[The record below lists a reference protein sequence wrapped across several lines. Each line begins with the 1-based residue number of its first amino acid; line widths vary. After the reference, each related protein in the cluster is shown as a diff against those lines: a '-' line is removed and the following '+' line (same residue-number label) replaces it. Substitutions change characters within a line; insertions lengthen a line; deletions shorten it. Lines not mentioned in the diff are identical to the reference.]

1 MAGLMNLLDESHVLC
16 RSTAQSQKNIFE
28 LVARGIAATH
38 GELDEQFLFKK
49 FLAREKLGSTGL
61 GEGVAVPHSRIEGLK
76 YPIAYLLTLAEPAP
90 YDAPDNQDVDILFAL
105 LVPEESTQLHLDL
118 LSEIATMLS
127 DSTYCERLRGA
138 TDQGELLALAKHS
151 LAA

>member
-1 MAGLMNLLDESHVLC
+1 
-16 RSTAQSQKNIFE
+16 
-28 LVARGIAATH
+28 
-38 GELDEQFLFKK
+38 
-49 FLAREKLGSTGL
+49 
-61 GEGVAVPHSRIEGLK
+61 
-76 YPIAYLLTLAEPAP
+76 LTLAEPAP

-127 DSTYCERLRGA
+127 DSAYCERLRGA